1 MNSSH
6 IGRHS
11 MDCSSSPL
19 SGGDSTPRSGEE
31 SDRVHALPDTT
42 NRNAVSQKA
51 ILIVDDEALI
61 CKTYRHAFESVG
73 HRVIIANGG
82 EKVLS
87 VLRDENI
94 WAVFLDI
101 FMRGVDGLETLM
113 NIKRVSPETL
123 VIVMSGGRADFDYL
137 DVASKL
143 GADGVVRK
151 PALPSVLLSLLDKCA
166 PQPVDAKPDRRNY
179 ERLRMHLAGHLFSP
193 VDAQTIECRVLN
205 LSAGGA
211 LVHCKSECPK
221 DLPLVL
227 YVEYFGRFEGTIAH
241 RNGNLMGLKF
251 SVGEVKRSRLKE
263 MLASYMEHGVSG
275 VTHLRRFPRFRSN
288 GSVTLK
294 REMGQEIVCDVID
307 ISPDGVSLRTNKLIP
322 IGELVSV
329 GKTRGRVVR
338 HHGEGIA
345 MQYVREPSGSI
356 R

>member
-1 MNSSH
+1 MNASH

-11 MDCSSSPL
+11 IVCESPPL
-19 SGGDSTPRSGEE
+19 SGSDSSPRNSEE
-31 SDRVHALPDTT
+31 RAGSHAPQGPI
-42 NRNAVSQKA
+42 NRNAASQKA

-73 HRVIIANGG
+73 HRVIVAEGG

-101 FMRGVDGLETLM
+101 FMPGVDGLETLM

-123 VIVMSGGRADFDYL
+123 VIVMSGGCVDFDYL

-143 GADGVVRK
+143 GADEIVRK

-166 PQPVDAKPDRRNY
+166 PQPSDAKPDRRNY
-179 ERLRMHLAGHLFSP
+179 ERVRMHLAGQLFSP
-193 VDAQTIECRVLN
+193 IDAQTIECRVLN

-211 LVHCKSECPK
+211 LVHCKSKYPV

-227 YVEYFGRFEGTIAH
+227 YIEYFGRFEGTIAH
-241 RNGNLMGLKF
+241 RNGNLIGIKF
-251 SVGEVKRSRLKE
+251 SVGEIKRSRLKE
-263 MLASYMEHGVSG
+263 MLSSYTERGVSG
-275 VTHLRRFPRFRSN
+275 VTHLRRFPRFKSN

-294 REMGQEIVCDVID
+294 RETGQEIICDVMD

-322 IGELVSV
+322 ISELVTV

-345 MQYVREPSGSI
+345 LQYVREPSESI
-356 R
+356 D